1 MRFLSED
8 LSADAEEAVHTMGA
22 ARDGASSV
30 ETSLEHS
37 VLDSLCP
44 EGSKGFV
51 ALFFGELFDCFFFCN
66 QLVPLRGQHPMF
78 LD

>member
-1 MRFLSED
+1 MRLLSED
-8 LSADAEEAVHTMGA
+8 LSADANESVNAMSATG
-22 ARDGASSV
+22 DGASSV

-51 ALFFGELFDCFFFCN
+51 TLFFG
-66 QLVPLRGQHPMF
+66 
-78 LD
+78 